1 MLMHHVQA
9 QCSCEEQHVRL
20 HLPLL
25 ALPLLVETL
34 LVSGEGGGMF
44 VGCVVAGSVM
54 LVGSGAAVRGA
65 LIRDVSAYA
74 IAASAV
80 ALLLHS
86 GQVFPCI
93 AFMGLHAY

>member
-1 MLMHHVQA
+1 
-9 QCSCEEQHVRL
+9 
-20 HLPLL
+20 
-25 ALPLLVETL
+25 
-34 LVSGEGGGMF
+34 MF

-80 ALLLHS
+80 ALMLHS
-86 GQVFPCI
+86 GQVIMKSISFAHAI
-93 AFMGLHAY
+93 AVSAPFLGHHWASCAAPVDVLCTSNDHVINANCVAQA

>member
-1 MLMHHVQA
+1 
-9 QCSCEEQHVRL
+9 
-20 HLPLL
+20 
-25 ALPLLVETL
+25 
-34 LVSGEGGGMF
+34 MF

-80 ALLLHS
+80 AFMLHS
-86 GQVFPCI
+86 GQASCMKGSVLACVQHG
-93 AFMGLHAY
+93 AQLVSLKH

>member
-1 MLMHHVQA
+1 
-9 QCSCEEQHVRL
+9 
-20 HLPLL
+20 
-25 ALPLLVETL
+25 
-34 LVSGEGGGMF
+34 MF

-80 ALLLHS
+80 ALMLHS
-86 GQVFPCI
+86 GQASSTRERMLACLTP
-93 AFMGLHAY
+93 ALR

>member
-1 MLMHHVQA
+1 
-9 QCSCEEQHVRL
+9 
-20 HLPLL
+20 
-25 ALPLLVETL
+25 
-34 LVSGEGGGMF
+34 MF

-54 LVGSGAAVRGA
+54 LCGSGAAVRGA

-86 GQVFPCI
+86 GQVCHARLHCLLASIAAGDVEAGLCNRARPMQKLPEQRLCYCI
-93 AFMGLHAY
+93 VTSKVRSSCCMNA

>member
-1 MLMHHVQA
+1 MHLRRA
-9 QCSCEEQHVRL
+9 
-20 HLPLL
+20 
-25 ALPLLVETL
+25 
-34 LVSGEGGGMF
+34 GGGMF

-80 ALLLHS
+80 ALMLHS
-86 GQVFPCI
+86 GQVIMENTSFAHAI
-93 AFMGLHAY
+93 AASASFLGHHWASCAAPMMFCVQAVTTSLM

>member
-1 MLMHHVQA
+1 
-9 QCSCEEQHVRL
+9 
-20 HLPLL
+20 
-25 ALPLLVETL
+25 
-34 LVSGEGGGMF
+34 MF

-80 ALLLHS
+80 ALMLHS
-86 GQVFPCI
+86 GQVITKSFS
-93 AFMGLHAY
+93 FVHALAVCSIFSTHHWASCAAAVDVLCTSNDHVTNANCVAQA